1 MGSLAKIIQVS
12 RLDAATRQLA
22 TAIRLYFDDD
32 DPVSVHTL
40 AKAAGE
46 IIDRLCGLNGT
57 LAMRAHMLETIVPDK
72 RRYVADKL
80 NEAANAFKHA
90 SSKKPDRA
98 PIEFSDDQNFFAI
111 LMAVDGLRL
120 LGVDLTE
127 AKCFGGWVRLVEPG
141 LVLTPLEP
149 AMLATAERLLGDI
162 TNQSRAV
169 QKAVG
174 RDALHLAKTGKLPPM
189 GTASQ
194 DQTK

>member
-1 MGSLAKIIQVS
+1 MASVASIIHVS

-22 TAIRLYFDDD
+22 TAIRLYFEDD

-46 IIDRLCGLNGT
+46 IIDRLCELNRT
-57 LAMRAHMLETIVPDK
+57 PAMRADMLEMIVPDK

-90 SSKKPDRA
+90 SSKKPDKT

-120 LGVDLTE
+120 LGVDLVET
-127 AKCFGGWVRLVEPG
+127 KHFGGWVRLVEPG
-141 LVLTPLEP
+141 LMLNPTEP
-149 AMLATAERLLGDI
+149 AVLAAIERIFGDI
-162 TNQSRAV
+162 TNQPRAA
-169 QKAVG
+169 QKAVA
-174 RDALHLAKTGKLPPM
+174 RDALHLAKTGKLP
-189 GTASQ
+189 A
-194 DQTK
+194 